1 MKERIKSYVV
11 NANLETLRKE
21 GFKVVE
27 VAHMYTSEQWNVILP
42 QTRVCLERDQKSC
55 YIFLRGYQEVCVEA
69 AANYKEEISEKSL
82 TFEEFLNLPEENI
95 EQGEIHEDR
104 EKKEIVFSCR
114 LTKNGTE
121 IYIVPEKQYF
131 SKEEAVLIFADD
143 YFSKE
148 EDRYYMAYI
157 PETISEAE
165 KLFKIAKTEAV
176 NNTFGRCGGAY
187 WVQTTEPHLE
197 DLLEKLTD

>member
-1 MKERIKSYVV
+1 MKERIISYRVI
-11 NANLETLRKE
+11 ADLETLKNAE
-21 GFKVVE
+21 FKVVE
-27 VAHMYTSEQWNVILP
+27 VARMYTSEQWNVILP
-42 QTRVCLERDQKSC
+42 QTRVCLERGKKSC

-69 AANYKEEISEKSL
+69 VANYKKEISEKSL
-82 TFEEFLNLPEENI
+82 TFEEFLNLPEDI
-95 EQGEIHEDR
+95 EQGEILENH
-104 EKKEIVFSCR
+104 EKKEIIFSCR

-121 IYIVPEKQYF
+121 VYVVPEKQYF
-131 SKEEAVLIFADD
+131 SKEKAVLIFADD

-148 EDRYYMAYI
+148 ENRYYMVYI

-176 NNTFGRCGGAY
+176 NNTFGRCGGSY